1 MGATEAKQSPSLYN
15 NYKFLQKKSSPAFG
29 DLTIMQDVRSKQ
41 LVAIREQV
49 FQSLKDYEQENTKLS
64 KQAQYQ
70 HPNIIQLRQV
80 NSFCEKQFCSS
91 VYKIM
96 HAIEYLPIDL
106 KADIQQ
112 RQAPY
117 TEHDLMALLKDVTSA
132 MQFLQSKGITHGD
145 LRMGTIFL
153 QNSSAKKT
161 IYKIAEPSILRVM
174 PAYLSVLTGHDAK
187 GLLFSPK
194 LMDGLRQKAWSP
206 KHNVAKSDVFAFG
219 CILLECA
226 LCKSSDDLFDYK
238 EAKIIKPL
246 LEERRAFV
254 QREFSEDFQEILLK
268 MLQLDE
274 SKRPDFL
281 ELAELL
287 EANDSFS
294 NNVLKPI
301 VNRQLPET
309 LAKDKDVLTEKSN
322 KGQDSYRSLSDPQD
336 KENQAKPNVP
346 LSQKQK
352 ILKPLITVI
361 ENPEENFL
369 VKRSANTLEET
380 KEEPED
386 FIEPMRPD
394 EQSNA
399 PICPKF
405 RNSSKSA
412 GSEHQLAEKPNPTQN
427 TLFECPE
434 NNFEAQRDN
443 EVAQNEGD
451 NNVFEMPREME
462 TPNEATFKV
471 QQEEAGASIFEY
483 QSGVSFI
490 RPEIQA
496 ILNEFKGIKPTE
508 ERPTEHKTPEHHPVS
523 IPNNFSKSPCDNL
536 IIPGEISAISDL
548 LPDKYDEPTISHE
561 IPVSNASRI
570 LVYETYEDG
579 SVYHGEKLNNLR
591 DGKGKFYYSDG
602 GMYDG
607 DWRCGHIDGFGVLF
621 YPNGCI
627 AYQGEWR
634 VDKFHG
640 KGIVYNETPIYMNEF
655 NWRNFE
661 ELGEGWVKYEG
672 DFVEDNKEGEGVL
685 SLVNGEVFVGQFA
698 GDCVQGRGAFYF
710 KDGSRIEGIW
720 VDNLYKD

>member
-254 QREFSEDFQEILLK
+254 QREFSEDFRHFVAALAASDVYDDVCI
-268 MLQLDE
+268 
-274 SKRPDFL
+274 RPL
-281 ELAELL
+281 RELL
-287 EANDSFS
+287 
-294 NNVLKPI
+294 
-301 VNRQLPET
+301 
-309 LAKDKDVLTEKSN
+309 
-322 KGQDSYRSLSDPQD
+322 
-336 KENQAKPNVP
+336 
-346 LSQKQK
+346 
-352 ILKPLITVI
+352 
-361 ENPEENFL
+361 
-369 VKRSANTLEET
+369 
-380 KEEPED
+380 
-386 FIEPMRPD
+386 
-394 EQSNA
+394 
-399 PICPKF
+399 
-405 RNSSKSA
+405 
-412 GSEHQLAEKPNPTQN
+412 
-427 TLFECPE
+427 
-434 NNFEAQRDN
+434 
-443 EVAQNEGD
+443 
-451 NNVFEMPREME
+451 
-462 TPNEATFKV
+462 
-471 QQEEAGASIFEY
+471 
-483 QSGVSFI
+483 
-490 RPEIQA
+490 
-496 ILNEFKGIKPTE
+496 
-508 ERPTEHKTPEHHPVS
+508 
-523 IPNNFSKSPCDNL
+523 
-536 IIPGEISAISDL
+536 
-548 LPDKYDEPTISHE
+548 
-561 IPVSNASRI
+561 
-570 LVYETYEDG
+570 LVYGLSCAEWPWDCCG
-579 SVYHGEKLNNLR
+579 SS
-591 DGKGKFYYSDG
+591 F
-602 GMYDG
+602 
-607 DWRCGHIDGFGVLF
+607 
-621 YPNGCI
+621 
-627 AYQGEWR
+627 GEW
-634 VDKFHG
+634 
-640 KGIVYNETPIYMNEF
+640 
-655 NWRNFE
+655 E
-661 ELGEGWVKYEG
+661 E
-672 DFVEDNKEGEGVL
+672 
-685 SLVNGEVFVGQFA
+685 
-698 GDCVQGRGAFYF
+698 
-710 KDGSRIEGIW
+710 
-720 VDNLYKD
+720 